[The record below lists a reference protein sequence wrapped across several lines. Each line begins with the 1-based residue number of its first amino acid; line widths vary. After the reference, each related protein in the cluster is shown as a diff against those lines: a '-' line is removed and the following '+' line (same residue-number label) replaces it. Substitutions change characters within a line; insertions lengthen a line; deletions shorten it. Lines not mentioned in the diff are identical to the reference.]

1 MKIVKYINRLV
12 LLAALVVTVS
22 SCKEDPYV
30 ENPSGETFIYS
41 LQITNGDLSGGAR
54 YTGEVNEAAK
64 TVTFNNVAAESDVAN
79 VKLSGKISLGAHL
92 DAEAYDFLQGNS
104 AEATSLSKTVTV
116 TNVDNKAD
124 YTVVINL
131 AAPKSTPL
139 LNKLEVTTDAGSVIA
154 ATIDLTENAIYL
166 NVPNEN
172 EVTVTNID
180 IIPKRTEYV
189 FSKISNNKLSKSDP
203 GVLSLDFLGLTA
215 DYTVSFDKAPA
226 AGINFSAPI
235 VHDFS
240 VRTTLYPDFAATVTR
255 SADFDGENI
264 LIVYRDAPKVL
275 KVSDVMA
282 GNVSNPTLLKS
293 ITTDGENLDGNTATA
308 AIDPRSD
315 ETFAISSGQFSHGH
329 IYICNLALKNQQFRV
344 YYYET
349 PESAPQ
355 KIVEWTNTIAAQ
367 RFGDNITVNVDEN
380 GNGYAYFVQ
389 QDPGNQILRFDVSNF
404 TSFTNPTEIIPTINV
419 SYYANYNQVGSA
431 NSYVLT
437 SSTTSM
443 IQLLDKDGGLQ
454 TEVEIVPNTGGVDA
468 RKGTDAHIV
477 EYNKGRYLIMTSGK
491 RFAYDPSSTLFVYD
505 ITDGFDLV
513 SSLVKFGEAHPEPVY
528 SYVMEAA
535 LSTAPSGNTAW
546 AVVDN
551 KLVLFTAAPN
561 CGFALIEFPR
571 NQQQ

>member
-1 MKIVKYINRLV
+1 MKTVKYINRLF
-12 LLAALVVTVS
+12 LLAALVFIVS

-54 YTGEVNEAAK
+54 YTGVVDEAAK
-64 TVTFNNVAAESDVAN
+64 TVTFNDVAAESDISN

-116 TNVDNKAD
+116 TNVENSSD

-139 LNKLEVTTDAGSVIA
+139 LNKLEVTTAAGTVIA

-172 EVTVTNID
+172 EVTITNID
-180 IIPKRTEYV
+180 IIPKRTEYT

-203 GVLSLDFLGLTA
+203 GALSLDFLGLTA
-215 DYTVSFDKAPA
+215 DYTVSFDRAPA

-240 VRTTLYPDFAATVTR
+240 VNSTLYPDFSATVTR

-264 LIVYRDAPKVL
+264 LIVYRDTPKVL
-275 KVSDVMA
+275 KVSDVLA
-282 GNVSNPTLLKS
+282 GNVNNPIPLRTV
-293 ITTDGENLDGNTATA
+293 TDDGENLDGKPATA

-315 ETFAISSGQFSHGH
+315 ETFAFSSGQFAHGH
-329 IYICNLALKNQQFRV
+329 IYICNLALKNQKFRM

-349 PESAPQ
+349 PESAPV
-355 KIVEWTNTIAAQ
+355 KIFEWTNTIASQ
-367 RFGDNITVNVDEN
+367 RFGDNMSVNIDEN

-389 QDPGNQILRFDVSNF
+389 QDPGNQILRLDIKNFTTVSN
-404 TSFTNPTEIIPTINV
+404 PIEIKPSINV
-419 SYYANYNQVGSA
+419 SYYANYNQVG
-431 NSYVLT
+431 NYDSYVLT

-443 IQLLDKDGGLQ
+443 IQLLDKDGVLQ
-454 TEVEIVPNTGGVDA
+454 TEVEIVPNTGGADS

-491 RFAYDPSSTLFVYD
+491 RFAYDPSSSLFVYD
-505 ITDGFDLV
+505 ITEGFDLV
-513 SSLVKFGEAHPEPVY
+513 SSLVKFGETHPEPVY
-528 SYVMEAA
+528 TFSMPAGA
-535 LSTAPSGNTAW
+535 STAPAGNTAW
-546 AVVDN
+546 AVIN
-551 KLVLFTAAPN
+551 GKLVLFTAAPY

-571 NQQQ
+571 NQQ